1 MNDER
6 PTTDTA
12 ATNPLIIPIA
22 AALCVVIILALA
34 AFILSR
40 AAKRT
45 GAGEFDEASIAED
58 ERRAEDGPT
67 NEQDANDEPTTS
79 DNQAATTNDNQ
90 QDATASVEASPVA
103 SSSDASAPYVEDF
116 SGSDA
121 LAPPAA
127 ANVKLYLNMSQP
139 ERLRFVEEQSQRISR
154 IISNRATSTTTFTPA
169 AIAKIKVYVDAYAA
183 RARIP
188 PSEGCN
194 MRQGLSTLLK
204 RASHYAPYVSRSF
217 NEKGLAPV
225 VGLYLAMIESEYCT
239 CLSSGTGAK
248 GMFQFVG
255 TTARRYGVPDV
266 SRPSTDRRPDDR
278 CKVEIMA
285 PIAAEYMKNLVTM
298 FGTGPLSVPL
308 AVASYNEGEG
318 GLSQNLAR
326 ALDAARNSANPERSF
341 WTMVANSD
349 ILSEQFQNE
358 NIRYVPKF
366 FAAAIVGENPQTFGV
381 QMQPLSSY

>member
-1 MNDER
+1 MNDQR
-6 PTTDTA
+6 PTNNSG
-12 ATNPLIIPIA
+12 ATNPLIIPIVA
-22 AALCVVIILALA
+22 VLCVVIVLALA

-45 GAGEFDEASIAED
+45 GAGEFDDAAIAED
-58 ERRAEDGPT
+58 DRRAED
-67 NEQDANDEPTTS
+67 EPT
-79 DNQAATTNDNQ
+79 DEQEAGDEATTNGNQATTDDNKT
-90 QDATASVEASPVA
+90 DAPASVEPSPVA
-103 SSSDASAPYVEDF
+103 STGAPAPYVEDF
-116 SGSDA
+116 PVNTDA
-121 LAPPAA
+121 APPVA

-169 AIAKIKVYVDAYAA
+169 ALMKIKVYVDAYAA

-217 NEKGLAPV
+217 NEKGLSPV
-225 VGLYLAMIESEYCT
+225 VGLYLAMIESEYCK

-266 SRPSTDRRPDDR
+266 SRPSTDPRPDDR

-318 GLSQNLAR
+318 GLSQNLAK
-326 ALDAARNSANPERSF
+326 ALDAARNSPNPERSF

-349 ILSEQFQNE
+349 ILSAQFQNE
-358 NIRYVPKF
+358 NIKYVPKF